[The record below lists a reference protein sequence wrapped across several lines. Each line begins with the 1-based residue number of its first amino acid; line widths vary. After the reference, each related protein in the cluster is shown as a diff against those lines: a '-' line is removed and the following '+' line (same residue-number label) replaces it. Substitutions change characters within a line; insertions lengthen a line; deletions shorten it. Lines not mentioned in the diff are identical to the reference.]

1 MILQVDHVF
10 QHPLSTAPRIR
21 YSMLIRYP
29 LESTRLTLPKTNRHS
44 TWQEDVGAPRPKRK
58 THLPIPVF
66 SGVYV
71 YIYIYL
77 CICFEGSEGFKN
89 CSFPFPPTF
98 HFQSWRPQKPSTNG
112 NYQAKESPTHGECT
126 KGQRKAAT
134 TFFATN
140 DSIPPLRSMN
150 KVSSGVFM
158 VPRCFSDCITPHP
171 ETLVIVIKRPSRFDC
186 HVSNLTNKRNFRFT
200 DLFLKFS
207 LSDLPT

>member
-98 HFQSWRPQKPSTNG
+98 HFQSWRPQKPRNG
-112 NYQAKESPTHGECT
+112 FTEAPLTLSLK
-126 KGQRKAAT
+126 RAA
-134 TFFATN
+134 N
-140 DSIPPLRSMN
+140 RSQF
-150 KVSSGVFM
+150 V
-158 VPRCFSDCITPHP
+158 VPYISCVW
-171 ETLVIVIKRPSRFDC
+171 TLYIGDFP
-186 HVSNLTNKRNFRFT
+186 NLIGSMG
-200 DLFLKFS
+200 LV
-207 LSDLPT
+207 DLPTVHSVDFYGTIGSIY